1 MAAYG
6 EKGAAAAAVAEKEV
20 TGEKTITLISDG

>member
-6 EKGAAAAAVAEKEV
+6 EKGAAAVAEKEV